1 MTRTATLEP
10 IEKFASL
17 LPLALAILVCLGLA
31 RLAQGEELALPPP
44 PSAAPPAV
52 DVALLRPIISNTPA
66 EEIWSGTPTEPP
78 LAEPPMAPQGD
89 PQVQEMLDVVSRESS
104 RTSTLESQLF
114 EQLRAAMPEGSEGFI
129 FEKTMI
135 PESAAPL
142 SLDGKVRYDFRLP
155 ARGIGTATFTAT
167 VNGPDGKMLRR
178 FSGSVTI
185 DREAQGIQVTRVI
198 RRGEPLGGGDIKL
211 LGTRLS
217 QLPRGAFDRVDRMEG
232 TVAREELRP
241 GQWLTEQMVQVPDV
255 VKRGQSVKV
264 RLVRGAIQI
273 AAPGITRQGGALGEV
288 VRVENMQSR
297 REVFA
302 RVISKDEVQVLF

>member
-1 MTRTATLEP
+1 MIRTATLKSN
-10 IEKFASL
+10 EKFTSL
-17 LPLALAILVCLGLA
+17 LSLALAILIGLGLA
-31 RLAQGEELALPPP
+31 RLAQGEEFELPPP
-44 PSAAPPAV
+44 PSATPPAV
-52 DVALLRPIISNTPA
+52 DVALLRPMISNVPA
-66 EEIWSGTPTEPP
+66 EEIWSGTPAEKTLTEPKMP
-78 LAEPPMAPQGD
+78 PQGD
-89 PQVQEMLDVVSRESS
+89 PQVQEMLDVVSKESS
-104 RTSTLESQLF
+104 HTSTLESQLF
-114 EQLRAAMPEGSEGFI
+114 EQLRAAMPEGSEGYV
-129 FEKTMI
+129 FEKTVL
-135 PESAAPL
+135 PDSATLP
-142 SLDGKVRYDFRLP
+142 SPDGKVRYEFRLP
-155 ARGIGTATFTAT
+155 ARGIGAATFTAT
-167 VNGPDGKMLRR
+167 VSGPDGKMIRR

-198 RRGEPLGGGDIKL
+198 RRGEPLGPGDIKL

-241 GQWLTEQMVQVPDV
+241 GQWLTEQMLQVPDM

-264 RLVRGAIQI
+264 RLVRGPIQI
-273 AAPGITRQGGALGEV
+273 AAPGIARQGGALGEV